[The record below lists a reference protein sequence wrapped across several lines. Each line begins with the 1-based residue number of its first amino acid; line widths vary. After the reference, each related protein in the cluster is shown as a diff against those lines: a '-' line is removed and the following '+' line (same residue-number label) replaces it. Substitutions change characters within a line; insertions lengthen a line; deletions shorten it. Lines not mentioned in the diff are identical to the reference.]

1 MGKKLR
7 DYYDDHGPTKV
18 PADTFGLWTLIRD
31 SLDPRHERDQI
42 KEQMSPVLKTESV
55 HEYDESEAARVVPS
69 APLMPPPP
77 FDSIFTDDGEE
88 AARYY
93 SPDENSA
100 PLVAIGGVAQP
111 AVPDNIRREIDQ
123 LERQLKQLTVQ
134 INRKQGGDKLL
145 QLPPMDTQSKN
156 LTPEDFSHPLH
167 PTVIAG
173 VDPPPVKFKGLNS
186 EGQLIPAL
194 KVPYSETG
202 LQKGLRIAA
211 ANGDNIGDFKM
222 AFPVIDQH
230 DQQGQ
235 STRGH
240 EPLPFKVLKELKTA
254 CAQYGATAPF
264 TLAQVEGLT
273 ASALTPWDW
282 RIVARA
288 CLPGGDFLLW
298 DTSFREHC
306 ERTAKLNKGANNGI
320 TYDMLAGEGP
330 YKENVNQLTYPAGA
344 YAQINTAAKEAWKSL
359 PCSNRKTEELSK
371 IRQGPDEPFQD
382 FVDRLLNAAGRLIS
396 DPEAETILVK
406 ILAYENANSACQ
418 AAIRPFKRKGD
429 LKDYIRLCSD
439 IGPSYTQ
446 GIAIAAALQGKSI
459 KQVLTDPVLI
469 WGRGHVCVFPQGADG
484 ARWLPERLVQHAE
497 NEHRDYSSDG
507 NTD

>member
-1 MGKKLR
+1 
-7 DYYDDHGPTKV
+7 
-18 PADTFGLWTLIRD
+18 
-31 SLDPRHERDQI
+31 
-42 KEQMSPVLKTESV
+42 
-55 HEYDESEAARVVPS
+55 
-69 APLMPPPP
+69 MPPPP
-77 FDSIFTDDGEE
+77 FNSIFTDDEEEEE
-88 AARYY
+88 ATRYY

-134 INRKQGGDKLL
+134 INGKQGGDKPL
-145 QLPPMDTQSKN
+145 QLPPMDTPSKN

-235 STRGH
+235 NTRGH
-240 EPLPFKVLKELKTA
+240 KPLPFKVLKELKMA

-371 IRQGPDEPFQD
+371 KKQEPDEPFQD

-429 LKDYIRLCSD
+429 LK
-439 IGPSYTQ
+439 
-446 GIAIAAALQGKSI
+446 K
-459 KQVLTDPVLI
+459 VLMKKL
-469 WGRGHVCVFPQGADG
+469 
-484 ARWLPERLVQHAE
+484 
-497 NEHRDYSSDG
+497 NK
-507 NTD
+507 N